1 MMKLGRNDLCWC
13 GSGLKY
19 KKCHSSFDEKIE
31 EYRLK
36 GAIVPDRELLKT
48 KEQIEGIKASAKINI
63 EILDYVAEHIKA
75 GVTTEEIDQWVYDIT
90 VKNGAIPAKFEL
102 ATPNLSELVDLSW
115 AVISSNSDKI
125 NTLYIRYDEELCAYK
140 NNADYIKVL
149 ESKLDEKRD
158 IDNKRLLINALNAAK
173 VIVRNL
179 EIIDTLLEEE

>member
-1 MMKLGRNDLCWC
+1 MNFSEAIRKAKPSDYIVGNQRRMFKIDGDV
-13 GSGLKY
+13 LKSADAGEY
-19 KKCHSSFDEKIE
+19 KK
-31 EYRLK
+31 
-36 GAIVPDRELLKT
+36 
-48 KEQIEGIKASAKINI
+48 
-63 EILDYVAEHIKA
+63 
-75 GVTTEEIDQWVYDIT
+75 
-90 VKNGAIPAKFEL
+90 NGTNPVKFEL

-115 AVISSNSDKI
+115 AVISSNSDQI

-140 NNADYIKVL
+140 NNADYIKEL